1 MERLTYWCEDGR
13 GVGKWF
19 VAIDSEG
26 GEDYGPHID
35 RLAAYEKTGLEPE
48 EIAKIREDVE
58 NGYLKSTAR
67 RYGIPVDRLRELA
80 RADREGRVVVLPFR
94 LHSTLFDASN
104 EARPKLMEDFRLSAT
119 WTQCG
124 IVFSAPWNIFLEDVD
139 RGYINRVSEE
149 AEAALK
155 GEDHEADPV

>member
-67 RYGIPVDRLRELA
+67 RYGIPVDRLRDLA
-80 RADREGRVVVLPFR
+80 KADREGRVVVLPRVNPVDMNAFIGG
-94 LHSTLFDASN
+94 LHDYFEEVSYEDRNVGLFGMSLGEKKLAN
-104 EARPKLMEDFRLSAT
+104 EAYSA
-119 WTQCG
+119 QQARRKRG
-124 IVFSAPWNIFLEDVD
+124 IID
-139 RGYINRVSEE
+139 G
-149 AEAALK
+149 
-155 GEDHEADPV
+155 

>member
-67 RYGIPVDRLRELA
+67 RYGIPVDRLRDLA
-80 RADREGRVVVLPFR
+80 KADREGRVVVLPRVNPVDMYAFIGG
-94 LHSTLFDASN
+94 LHDYFEEVSYEDRNVGLFGMSLGEKKLANALMDA
-104 EARPKLMEDFRLSAT
+104 LT
-119 WTQCG
+119 
-124 IVFSAPWNIFLEDVD
+124 
-139 RGYINRVSEE
+139 SEE
-149 AEAALK
+149 AE
-155 GEDHEADPV
+155 EEV

>member
-80 RADREGRVVVLPFR
+80 KADREGRVVVLPTFCDGCAH
-94 LHSTLFDASN
+94 HSEHDGKHWCKFWHRYCPDDSDFYCKAAKKLLEGDAGD
-104 EARPKLMEDFRLSAT
+104 EQA
-119 WTQCG
+119 
-124 IVFSAPWNIFLEDVD
+124 
-139 RGYINRVSEE
+139 
-149 AEAALK
+149 
-155 GEDHEADPV
+155 